1 MLPSVTTV
9 PSSVGSRSHRSRHSL
24 NSRPKGQDSVPSDEG
39 CEGEPDIDPQET
51 GTQEIREQ
59 NKQNARPLHTTENEM
74 LQGLEGEISV
84 GLNYWGQRPKVY

>member
-9 PSSVGSRSHRSRHSL
+9 PSSVGSRSHGSRHSL
-24 NSRPKGQDSVPSDEG
+24 DSRPKGQGSVPGDEG
-39 CEGEPDIDPQET
+39 CEGEPDIDPQEM

-59 NKQNARPLHTTENEM
+59 NKQNARPLHTTEREM
-74 LQGLEGEISV
+74 LQGLEGEIGV